1 MKFIAAVASAVIA
14 VSLTGCSSD
23 DSTTTAAPAATTV
36 APKATTIAPQATTKF
51 MEPTTPS
58 EVVTTTSSNNEQQT
72 TTASSEQTTPA
83 QSQQTTT
90 TPSQTTAGSPSSSC
104 KKPEGE
110 YCGSAMGMPASVELH
125 DNSFDLDVAG
135 MINAKNIGYT
145 MESDCTTV
153 EPDWNNADLIKLA
166 ESLGMN
172 TKQLS
177 EFMKCSYNA
186 NTNVFKVSMAG
197 ALNLD
202 LSPDQCKN

>member
-1 MKFIAAVASAVIA
+1 MKFIAAVASAVVA

-23 DSTTTAAPAATTV
+23 STTTTATPA
-36 APKATTIAPQATTKF
+36 ATTIAPQASTTKF
-51 MEPTTPS
+51 LEPTSS
-58 EVVTTTSSNNEQQT
+58 EVVTTTGSNTEQQQT
-72 TTASSEQTTPA
+72 TAAPTQG
-83 QSQQTTT
+83 QQTT
-90 TPSQTTAGSPSSSC
+90 GSPSESTTGSSSSC

-110 YCGSAMGMPASVELH
+110 YCGAAMGMPASVELH

-166 ESLGMN
+166 NSLGMN
-172 TKQLS
+172 TQQLS

-186 NTNVFKVSMAG
+186 NTNVFKVSVAG
-197 ALNLD
+197 ALNLS